1 MTEEPPTKNL
11 KIIIDRTEE
20 IKSKDA
26 KIEELNQEIGKR
38 EEIIKEYMKND
49 AEAERKKAEYVTDRK
64 PAPMGDPQDTAP
76 LETQVQTIK
85 IDEASEILDFVRFK
99 SPEEA
104 CNFLKEC
111 ASNPHRGDYKFAQQL
126 YGKAVKK
133 ILRENGSWQ
142 FEGNLSKWERRGS
155 KVVKADRKHEFRKVV
170 D

>member
-1 MTEEPPTKNL
+1 MADTEP
-11 KIIIDRTEE
+11 
-20 IKSKDA
+20 
-26 KIEELNQEIGKR
+26 
-38 EEIIKEYMKND
+38 
-49 AEAERKKAEYVTDRK
+49 ERKEITVKIDASPREQRLQADFEKKIAEKDELIRTLLAQEKKEFVEKKRV
-64 PAPMGDPQDTAP
+64 PEEGGDTAP

-85 IDEASEILDFVRFK
+85 IDEESEILDFVRFK

-133 ILRENGSWQ
+133 ILKENGSWQ

-155 KVVKADRKHEFRKVV
+155 KVVKADRKPEFRKVV